1 MLIYVQHLL
10 NETFHSFSFFKD
22 LTHMSYFHSKVDYI
36 SGVMVSILS
45 SSELHRD
52 QAKDYKIGSCCFPLV
67 K

>member
-36 SGVMVSILS
+36 SGVMVSIPTS
-45 SSELHRD
+45 
-52 QAKDYKIGSCCFPLV
+52 V
-67 K
+67 V